1 MKALW
6 ITSHKDTK
14 NSIRPEAETLLG
26 LARAGVDCEIM
37 TQGDSVYRKQMEA
50 LGIRVIDYVPDR
62 KFDMAS
68 ARHIRKHIEAGG
80 HDLVHLFNNKA
91 IANGLIAARKSKVK
105 VITYRG
111 QTGNVHRYDPVC
123 WMTHLNPRIDRIIC
137 VANAVRDDLR
147 KRLLQPERAVTV
159 YKGHDLSWYSDTPA
173 DLSEFGI
180 PAGAFVIGAVANY
193 RPRKGFE
200 VLVEA
205 MRHLPADTPVHLV
218 LVGGGMDNPKLTRLI
233 DASPLKERIHIAGF
247 RRDATAI
254 IAACQASVLA
264 SLKREGLPK
273 TVIEAMV
280 YSVPPIVT
288 DTGGSA
294 ELVRHRDCGLVVPPG
309 DAEALARAMSEL
321 ATDRERAAGMGMRA
335 RARIDVHF
343 NIRETVSNTLAVYE
357 SALAD

>member
-6 ITSHKDTK
+6 ITK

-159 YKGHDLSWYSDTPA
+159 YKGHDLSWYADTPA

-180 PAGAFVIGAVANY
+180 PTGAFVIGAVANY

-205 MRHLPADTPVHLV
+205 MGHLPADTPVHLL

-335 RARIDVHF
+335 RTRIDVHF

-357 SALAD
+357 SALAE